1 MDKIEKIKIELE
13 NKHIGKANK
22 ITSKQIAE
30 IIGINE
36 DATQAKTRA
45 LILECARKYE
55 LPLAADNRGY
65 YLITSKDELNEYI
78 KNLRSRIDGIE
89 DRINLITENFNKRQK
104 Q

>member
-1 MDKIEKIKIELE
+1 MDKIEKIKVELE
-13 NKHIGKANK
+13 KHIGKANK
-22 ITSKQIAE
+22 ITSKQIAK

-45 LILECARKYE
+45 LILECARRYE

-65 YLITSKDELNEYI
+65 YLITSKSELNEYI
-78 KNLRSRIDGIE
+78 ENLNSRIAGIEERKNLII
-89 DRINLITENFNKRQK
+89 ENFNRRQK